1 MSKFLPDQ
9 SGNPNGRPKG
19 TGTIAKLREAIQDE
33 IPEIINALVV
43 AAKSGDVS
51 AAKILID
58 KVIPTLRPVNSPHFS
73 EHEVDGAISIAW
85 REKY

>member
-1 MSKFLPDQ
+1 MSKFLPGQ

-33 IPEIINALVV
+33 IPEIIDALVV

-58 KVIPTLRPVNSPHFS
+58 KVIPTLRPSHSSVS
-73 EHEVDGAISIAW
+73 EGDKEQLVTITW
-85 REKY
+85 KT

>member
-1 MSKFLPDQ
+1 MSKFLPGQ

-19 TGTIAKLREAIQDE
+19 TGAIAKLREAIQDE
-33 IPEIINALVV
+33 IPEIIDALVV

-58 KVIPTLRPVNSPHFS
+58 KVIPTLRPVNSAHVS
-73 EHEVDGAISIAW
+73 DHETDGVVRISW
-85 REKY
+85 VEKY

>member
-33 IPEIINALVV
+33 IPEIIDALVA

-58 KVIPTLRPVNSPHFS
+58 KVIPTLRPVNSPSS
-73 EHEVDGAISIAW
+73 ESIDSDHVIRIAW
-85 REKY
+85 EK

>member
-1 MSKFLPDQ
+1 MSKFLPGQ

-19 TGTIAKLREAIQDE
+19 TGTIAKLREAIQEE
-33 IPEIINALVV
+33 IPEIIDTLVS

-58 KVIPTLRPVNSPHFS
+58 KVIPTLRPSHSSVS
-73 EHEVDGAISIAW
+73 EDDI
-85 REKY
+85 EKMVTITWKTTD

>member
-33 IPEIINALVV
+33 IPEIIDALVA

-51 AAKILID
+51 AAKILIN
-58 KVIPTLRPVNSPHFS
+58 KVIPTLRPSHSSVS
-73 EHEVDGAISIAW
+73 EDDI
-85 REKY
+85 EKMVTITWKTTD

>member
-1 MSKFLPDQ
+1 MSKFLPGQ

-19 TGTIAKLREAIQDE
+19 TGTIAKLREAIQEE
-33 IPEIINALVV
+33 IPEIIDTLVS

-58 KVIPTLRPVNSPHFS
+58 RVVPTMKPVSVVSTP
-73 EHEVDGAISIAW
+73 EEVDSKIVICW
-85 REKY
+85 RN

>member
-33 IPEIINALVV
+33 IPEIIDALVA

-58 KVIPTLRPVNSPHFS
+58 KVVPTMKPVSVVSTP
-73 EHEVDGAISIAW
+73 EEVDSKIVICW
-85 REKY
+85 RN